1 MAGNKNG
8 GHATDASSLDLQQK
22 LQAAVQNV
30 QWTYTIFWHLC
41 PQQGVLVWSNG
52 FYNGRIKT
60 RKTVTPEELSPEELC
75 LQRTSQLR
83 ELYNMLSAS
92 ANKNQPASR
101 PCAALSPEDLA
112 DTEWFYLLCMSFTFT
127 PGEGLPG
134 QAFSKSKHIWL
145 CEASEADSKLFE
157 RALLAKTAQIQ
168 TVICIPLPDG
178 VVELGTTE
186 FVHEES
192 GLIKHIRSSF
202 SAKSKRVCSEQSTSC
217 PQKEDRAHQQVE
229 PIVSNED
236 AESVRCLQLDSQRF
250 EHLGGDASECLQDG
264 NDLMVVEMTKNLW
277 SSSPGDST
285 NNPGAHLVDQN
296 APTKQNPYSTLFPV
310 LSLEKGNTLNRFDF
324 SSDEM
329 TNFQGNSG
337 FSHGMVLLG
346 QTPASKT
353 CNSLVD
359 DIYLLQ
365 SAENA
370 KMMGMPLLQELPQ
383 SDTST
388 LLERNRRMQDSG
400 ALIGSS
406 AFSNW
411 SDYSS
416 RAKKLRPAHQQ
427 HMLKSLLFSVTRLQN
442 GGRDQ
447 ISSSRSKDTDKE
459 TIFKTVHDDL
469 GASHVMAERRR
480 REKLNDRF
488 LVLRSMI
495 PFVTKTDKASVL
507 GDAIQYL
514 TQLQHRIQELE
525 EHNRQI
531 EAQARRK
538 EWESQNILL
547 NVHAKKILELQ
558 KKKITEGNMT
568 CEGVEYVAPSH
579 EVKGI
584 LKEEF
589 VELMSATQTEN
600 SKSVQELCNQEPM
613 FRQTADELRVGVT
626 VSPAG
631 DEASIEIVC
640 QGRDN
645 LLLNFLQALKEMDL
659 EIVWVQ
665 SSSSDDTFKAAF
677 TAKVQNSEQLAQHA
691 WMEVEDTLRHI
702 AKTATSACR
711 R

>member
-1 MAGNKNG
+1 MPKDPW
-8 GHATDASSLDLQQK
+8 TD
-22 LQAAVQNV
+22 
-30 QWTYTIFWHLC
+30 
-41 PQQGVLVWSNG
+41 
-52 FYNGRIKT
+52 
-60 RKTVTPEELSPEELC
+60 
-75 LQRTSQLR
+75 
-83 ELYNMLSAS
+83 
-92 ANKNQPASR
+92 
-101 PCAALSPEDLA
+101 
-112 DTEWFYLLCMSFTFT
+112 
-127 PGEGLPG
+127 
-134 QAFSKSKHIWL
+134 
-145 CEASEADSKLFE
+145 
-157 RALLAKTAQIQ
+157 
-168 TVICIPLPDG
+168 
-178 VVELGTTE
+178 
-186 FVHEES
+186 
-192 GLIKHIRSSF
+192 
-202 SAKSKRVCSEQSTSC
+202 
-217 PQKEDRAHQQVE
+217 
-229 PIVSNED
+229 
-236 AESVRCLQLDSQRF
+236 
-250 EHLGGDASECLQDG
+250 
-264 NDLMVVEMTKNLW
+264 
-277 SSSPGDST
+277 SPGDST
-285 NNPGAHLVDQN
+285 TNPGPNLFDQS
-296 APTKQNPYSTLFPV
+296 APTQHHTYSALFPIQ
-310 LSLEKGNTLNRFDF
+310 SLER
-324 SSDEM
+324 
-329 TNFQGNSG
+329 
-337 FSHGMVLLG
+337 
-346 QTPASKT
+346 
-353 CNSLVD
+353 
-359 DIYLLQ
+359 
-365 SAENA
+365 AENV
-370 KMMGMPLLQELPQ
+370 KMMGMPLLQEWSQ
-383 SDTST
+383 SDTLT
-388 LLERNRRMQDSG
+388 KDERNRWMQVSSR
-400 ALIGSS
+400 LRGSS
-406 AFSNW
+406 AFLNW
-411 SDYSS
+411 KGYSTQ
-416 RAKKLRPAHQQ
+416 AKKLKPAHHQ
-427 HMLKSLLFSVTRLQN
+427 HMLKSLLFHVTKLQN
-442 GGRDQ
+442 ECRGQ
-447 ISSSRSKDTDKE
+447 ISPSRSKGTDKE
-459 TIFKTVHDDL
+459 MLFKTTYDDL
-469 GASHVMAERRR
+469 GVSHVMAERRR

>member
-1 MAGNKNG
+1 MPKDPW
-8 GHATDASSLDLQQK
+8 TD
-22 LQAAVQNV
+22 
-30 QWTYTIFWHLC
+30 
-41 PQQGVLVWSNG
+41 
-52 FYNGRIKT
+52 
-60 RKTVTPEELSPEELC
+60 
-75 LQRTSQLR
+75 
-83 ELYNMLSAS
+83 
-92 ANKNQPASR
+92 
-101 PCAALSPEDLA
+101 
-112 DTEWFYLLCMSFTFT
+112 
-127 PGEGLPG
+127 
-134 QAFSKSKHIWL
+134 
-145 CEASEADSKLFE
+145 
-157 RALLAKTAQIQ
+157 
-168 TVICIPLPDG
+168 
-178 VVELGTTE
+178 
-186 FVHEES
+186 
-192 GLIKHIRSSF
+192 
-202 SAKSKRVCSEQSTSC
+202 
-217 PQKEDRAHQQVE
+217 
-229 PIVSNED
+229 
-236 AESVRCLQLDSQRF
+236 
-250 EHLGGDASECLQDG
+250 
-264 NDLMVVEMTKNLW
+264 
-277 SSSPGDST
+277 SPGDST
-285 NNPGAHLVDQN
+285 TNPGPNLFDQS
-296 APTKQNPYSTLFPV
+296 APTQHHTYSALFPIQ
-310 LSLEKGNTLNRFDF
+310 SLER
-324 SSDEM
+324 
-329 TNFQGNSG
+329 
-337 FSHGMVLLG
+337 
-346 QTPASKT
+346 
-353 CNSLVD
+353 
-359 DIYLLQ
+359 
-365 SAENA
+365 AENV